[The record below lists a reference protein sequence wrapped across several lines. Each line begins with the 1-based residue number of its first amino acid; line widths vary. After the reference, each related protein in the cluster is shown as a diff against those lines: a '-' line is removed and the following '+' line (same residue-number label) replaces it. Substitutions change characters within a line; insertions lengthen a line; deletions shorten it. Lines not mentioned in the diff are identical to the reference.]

1 MAHSHV
7 IMVTKP
13 PLPDN
18 AHACDPRIR
27 RHKEAEKA
35 EKLARKRQKEEAVR
49 MEAEV
54 REKERLE
61 RLAEERKKAEL
72 EEEEARVQVRGDG
85 V

>member
-1 MAHSHV
+1 
-7 IMVTKP
+7 
-13 PLPDN
+13 
-18 AHACDPRIR
+18 
-27 RHKEAEKA
+27 
-35 EKLARKRQKEEAVR
+35 